1 MRGKAL
7 FFSMRNVAS
16 PYFKRSGFGRKE
28 NTLLLTDGKH
38 ADETESPDM
47 QRPTEIS
54 TNMK

>member
-16 PYFKRSGFGRKE
+16 PYFKRSGFGIKE